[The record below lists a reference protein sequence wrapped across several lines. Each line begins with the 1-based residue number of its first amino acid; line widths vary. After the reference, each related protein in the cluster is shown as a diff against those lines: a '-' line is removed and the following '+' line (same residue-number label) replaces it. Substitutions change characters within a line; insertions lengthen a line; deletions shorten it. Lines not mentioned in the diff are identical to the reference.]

1 MRGIEPVTV
10 VWPKEI
16 GAASENP
23 LHFQSEQSEIAVFK
37 PRLPDT
43 DALIPFLRE
52 IDANRWYS
60 NRGPLLERF
69 EAALADHFAVPA
81 ERVVAVASA
90 TAGLTLSILASGSP
104 DRGPDGHCIMPSWT
118 HEATAVAVVRAG
130 LQPWLHDVGEHD
142 WQLDPEVVAQSLSAQ
157 SLSGAGKI
165 SHVMV
170 TAPFGATVDLSRWAA
185 LADRFGVP
193 VTVDAASGFDRL
205 RGGPVDAVVSLHAT
219 KVLGIGEGGVV
230 IARDAGQAE
239 RIRTLAQ
246 LGLSPDRV
254 VAQAGMNAKLS
265 EYGAAV
271 GLAAMA
277 DWPTRRNALIG
288 LRESYAARLEARTRV
303 GLWLPEGISSTL
315 IARLPSPNGS
325 EVARALADRGIA
337 TRRWWHA
344 GCHRQPAFATVR
356 RQPLP
361 VTDRLAAS
369 VLGLPFHEGLDQRS
383 VERVVDALAEFHSA

>member
-1 MRGIEPVTV
+1 MTV

-23 LHFQSEQSEIAVFK
+23 LPFQSEQSEIAVFR

-69 EAALADHFAVPA
+69 EAALAHHFAVPA
-81 ERVVAVASA
+81 ERVVAVANA

-104 DRGPDGHCIMPSWT
+104 DRGPGGHCIMPSWT

-130 LQPWLHDVGEHD
+130 LQPWLHDVSDHD
-142 WQLDPEVVAQSLSAQ
+142 WQLDPEVVTQSLRDP
-157 SLSGAGKI
+157 GKI

-170 TAPFGATVDLSRWAA
+170 TAPFGATVDMSRWAA

-193 VTVDAASGFDRL
+193 VTIDAASGFDRL

-254 VAQAGMNAKLS
+254 VMQAGMNAKLS

-271 GLAAMA
+271 GLAALA

-288 LRESYAARLEARTRV
+288 LRDSYAARLDARTRV

-315 IARLPSPNGS
+315 IARLPSPNGL

-344 GCHRQPAFATVR
+344 GCHRQPAFAAVR

-361 VTDRLAAS
+361 ITDRLAAS
-369 VLGLPFHEGLDQRS
+369 VLGLPFHDGLDQRS
-383 VERVVDALAEFHSA
+383 VERVVGALAEFYSV